1 MGTRY
6 RWINDG
12 CSPIG
17 PRDGATVRQ
26 IDEPRPPRREQVHVH
41 LRAAKV
47 ADQAGPAGGLP
58 AARRDQNVE
67 PEEAGF
73 RDRGIAFRD
82 RDQTPLGGRRK
93 SAS

>member
-6 RWINDG
+6 RWTNDG

-26 IDEPRPPRREQVHVH
+26 IDEPRPPRREHVHVH

-47 ADQAGPAGGLP
+47 ADQAAPTGGLLVRAPQP
-58 AARRDQNVE
+58 APKHYAPPRATASRR
-67 PEEAGF
+67 
-73 RDRGIAFRD
+73 
-82 RDQTPLGGRRK
+82 RR
-93 SAS
+93 